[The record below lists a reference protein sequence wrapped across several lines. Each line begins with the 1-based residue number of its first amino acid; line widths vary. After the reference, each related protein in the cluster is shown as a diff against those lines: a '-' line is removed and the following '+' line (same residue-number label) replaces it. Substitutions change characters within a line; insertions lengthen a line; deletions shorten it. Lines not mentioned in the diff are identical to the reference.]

1 MKKILVTGGC
11 GFIGSHTSYL
21 LAKSGI
27 KVIILDSNINSSE
40 KVINCI
46 QFLLSKELATNQ
58 NLEFVKGDIR
68 DEILVK
74 QIFEKAKHNN
84 EPISSVIHFAGLK
97 SVAESVSNPLKYWDA
112 NVQGSIKLLQ
122 VMDQYECRTIVFS
135 SSATIY
141 GVSDGSLLSEK
152 SPLNPCNPYGDTKY
166 VIERLLEDIF
176 VNSNQNWKIAN
187 LRYFNPIGA
196 HESGLIGENPVG
208 TPNNIF
214 PILTKVA
221 IGEIPKIQIYGT
233 DWPTHDGTGIRD
245 YIHVMDLAYGH
256 IKALEFLEKNNSQ
269 MLNIN
274 LGTGKG
280 TSVLDLI
287 NIFQRVNNV
296 NIDYEFTKRRKGDY
310 GIVVADNSLAKK
322 VLNWSAKRSI
332 DDMCRDGWR
341 WQLNSLKSL

>member
-1 MKKILVTGGC
+1 M
-11 GFIGSHTSYL
+11 
-21 LAKSGI
+21 
-27 KVIILDSNINSSE
+27 
-40 KVINCI
+40 
-46 QFLLSKELATNQ
+46 
-58 NLEFVKGDIR
+58 
-68 DEILVK
+68 
-74 QIFEKAKHNN
+74 
-84 EPISSVIHFAGLK
+84 PISV
-97 SVAESVSNPLKYWDA
+97 
-112 NVQGSIKLLQ
+112 
-122 VMDQYECRTIVFS
+122 
-135 SSATIY
+135 
-141 GVSDGSLLSEK
+141 
-152 SPLNPCNPYGDTKY
+152 
-166 VIERLLEDIF
+166 
-176 VNSNQNWKIAN
+176 
-187 LRYFNPIGA
+187 
-196 HESGLIGENPVG
+196 
-208 TPNNIF
+208 
-214 PILTKVA
+214 